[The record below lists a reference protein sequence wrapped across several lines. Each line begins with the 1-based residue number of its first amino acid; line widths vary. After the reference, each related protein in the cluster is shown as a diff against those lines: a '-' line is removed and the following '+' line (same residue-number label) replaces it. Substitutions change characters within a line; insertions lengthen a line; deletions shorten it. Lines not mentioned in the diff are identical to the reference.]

1 MFSNNWRVKQDT
13 PQSPSGEERVSPWSS
28 ARNRGVGS
36 KDGGDRPSQGQ
47 GRFSR
52 NEAGDS
58 PRKPSQ
64 LTESDRAIEEGRRIY
79 VGNLSYDTTPEDI
92 ETIFQDVPRESR
104 TVHMSIDSMTKRN
117 PGYCFVTFTTKD
129 MAEEALNRYDGQ
141 EFKNRTLRVKPGVR
155 SDRSTRSQGSSS
167 ETPLYTNDRWK
178 SSDRE
183 TSQRPERQVD
193 SSSQDGRRLYV
204 GGLPRIDDQET
215 ANRKIREIFEGFD
228 VEVVSKLISPHP
240 SKVEEGGNHYYCFV
254 DLANN
259 TQVNDAVKMFDGNE
273 WGLKV
278 SRASGGASGKVV
290 EKQRIYVGGL
300 PDFGDEAATE
310 AEIRELFSEYT
321 VKWVSKLCSPREPR
335 EGNSHFC
342 FVELQDSQ
350 EADGAIVNLDWSE
363 KWGGKIRVKPSLSNA
378 QSKQGETPTRG
389 WRGKSDRE

>member
-13 PQSPSGEERVSPWSS
+13 PQSPSGDERVSPWSS
-28 ARNRGVGS
+28 SRNRGVGG
-36 KDGGDRPSQGQ
+36 KDGGDRPSPGQ

-58 PRKPSQ
+58 PRKSSQ
-64 LTESDRAIEEGRRIY
+64 LTESDNAIEEGRRIY
-79 VGNLSYDTTPEDI
+79 V
-92 ETIFQDVPRESR
+92 DVPRESR

-155 SDRSTRSQGSSS
+155 SDRSTRPQGSSS
-167 ETPLYTNDRWK
+167 ETPLYTIDRWK

-183 TSQRPERQVD
+183 TSQRPERQVYT
-193 SSSQDGRRLYV
+193 SSQDGRRLYV

-310 AEIRELFSEYT
+310 AEIREFFSEYT
-321 VKWVSKLCSPREPR
+321 VKWVS
-335 EGNSHFC
+335 
-342 FVELQDSQ
+342 
-350 EADGAIVNLDWSE
+350 
-363 KWGGKIRVKPSLSNA
+363 
-378 QSKQGETPTRG
+378 
-389 WRGKSDRE
+389 

>member
-1 MFSNNWRVKQDT
+1 MFSNNWRVKQDP

-28 ARNRGVGS
+28 SRNRGGGQTGGS
-36 KDGGDRPSQGQ
+36 DRPNQ

-52 NEAGDS
+52 NEGPDS
-58 PRKPSQ
+58 PRKSSQ
-64 LTESDRAIEEGRRIY
+64 LTESDKAIEEGRRIY

-92 ETIFQDVPRESR
+92 EIIFQDVPRESR
-104 TVHMSIDSMTKRN
+104 TVHMSIDSLTKRN

-129 MAEEALNRYDGQ
+129 MADDALNRYDGQ

-155 SDRSTRSQGSSS
+155 SDRSTRPQASSS
-167 ETPLYTNDRWK
+167 ETPLHTNDRWK
-178 SSDRE
+178 SSE
-183 TSQRPERQVD
+183 SSQRQVD
-193 SSSQDGRRLYV
+193 TSSQDGRRLYV

-228 VEVVSKLISPHP
+228 VEVVSKLIAPHP
-240 SKVEEGGNHYYCFV
+240 SKVDEGGNHYYCFV

-278 SRASGGASGKVV
+278 SRASGGSSNKVV

-310 AEIRELFSEYT
+310 AEIRELFSEYN

-342 FVELQDSQ
+342 FVELQDAQ

-363 KWGGKIRVKPSLSNA
+363 KWGGKIRVKPSLSTP
-378 QSKQGETPTRG
+378 QSNKQGDTPTRG
-389 WRGKSDRE
+389 WRAKSDRDS

>member
-1 MFSNNWRVKQDT
+1 MFSNNWRVKQDP
-13 PQSPSGEERVSPWSS
+13 PQSPNGEERVSPWSS
-28 ARNRGVGS
+28 SRNRGGGQTGGR
-36 KDGGDRPSQGQ
+36 DGGDRPNQGQ

-58 PRKPSQ
+58 PRKSSQ
-64 LTESDRAIEEGRRIY
+64 LTESDKAIEEGRRIY
-79 VGNLSYDTTPEDI
+79 VGNLSYDTTAEDI
-92 ETIFQDVPRESR
+92 ETIFQDAPRESR
-104 TVHMSIDSMTKRN
+104 TVHMSVDPMTKRN

-129 MAEEALNRYDGQ
+129 MADEALNRYDGQ

-155 SDRSTRSQGSSS
+155 SDRSARPQASSS
-167 ETPLYTNDRWK
+167 ETPLHTNDRWK
-178 SSDRE
+178 SSE
-183 TSQRPERQVD
+183 TSQPRQVD
-193 SSSQDGRRLYV
+193 TSSQDGKRLYV

-278 SRASGGASGKVV
+278 SRASGGVSGKVV

-300 PDFGDEAATE
+300 PDFGDESATE
-310 AEIRELFSEYT
+310 AEIRELFSEYN

-363 KWGGKIRVKPSLSNA
+363 KWGGKIRVKPSLSSA
-378 QSKQGETPTRG
+378 QSKGETPTRG

>member
-1 MFSNNWRVKQDT
+1 MFSNNWRVKQDP
-13 PQSPSGEERVSPWSS
+13 PQSPSGEEKVSPWSS
-28 ARNRGVGS
+28 SRNRGGG
-36 KDGGDRPSQGQ
+36 KTGGGDRPNQ

-52 NEAGDS
+52 NEGADS
-58 PRKPSQ
+58 PRKSVQ
-64 LTESDRAIEEGRRIY
+64 LTESDKAIEEGRRIY

-92 ETIFQDVPRESR
+92 EVIFQDVPRESR
-104 TVHMSIDSMTKRN
+104 TVHMSIDSLTKRN

-129 MAEEALNRYDGQ
+129 MADEALNRYDGQ

-155 SDRSTRSQGSSS
+155 SDRNIRPQASSSS
-167 ETPLYTNDRWK
+167 ETPLHTNDRWK
-178 SSDRE
+178 SPE
-183 TSQRPERQVD
+183 TSQRQVD
-193 SSSQDGRRLYV
+193 TSSQDGRRLYV

-228 VEVVSKLISPHP
+228 VEVVSKLIAPHP
-240 SKVEEGGNHYYCFV
+240 SKAEEGGNHYYCFV

-278 SRASGGASGKVV
+278 SRASGGPSGKVV

-310 AEIRELFSEYT
+310 AEIRELFSEYN

-342 FVELQDSQ
+342 FVELQDAR

-363 KWGGKIRVKPSLSNA
+363 KWGGKIRVKPSLSSP
-378 QSKQGETPTRG
+378 QTKQGDAPTRG
-389 WRGKSDRE
+389 WRAKSDREA